1 MSDRLI
7 LKPQPPHH
15 RKRFY
20 ALLGLGLIVIF
31 GIWGLQLK
39 LTFAKSAA
47 ERQSSSQLVETLTQ
61 LQQAT
66 KVESEVK
73 TESVEQLKA
82 LLTQALAEKTTA
94 EATPE
99 VQTEAEMTAT
109 PTLPVAEQEATPV
122 VAGEQIET
130 Q

>member
-20 ALLGLGLIVIF
+20 TLLGLGLILIF
-31 GIWGLQLK
+31 GVWGLQLK

-47 ERQSSSQLVETLTQ
+47 ERQSSSQLAETLTQ

-82 LLTQALAEKTTA
+82 LLTQALADQAAA
-94 EATPE
+94 EPVPE
-99 VQTEAEMTAT
+99 AQPAETEVAPPA
-109 PTLPVAEQEATPV
+109 LPLAGQEAAPV

-130 Q
+130 E